1 MSFRL
6 PGYNTTCLTH
16 KSLVSYDL
24 IYLVLFP
31 NSEIII
37 SLTWDCVHSNFLV
50 LAKGNIYTGNN
61 LFDELGML
69 EVSFMFVNGNAW
81 TILNLCPLGD
91 NS

>member
-1 MSFRL
+1 MGL
-6 PGYNTTCLTH
+6 C
-16 KSLVSYDL
+16 SLQ
-24 IYLVLFP
+24 LFGP
-31 NSEIII
+31 S
-37 SLTWDCVHSNFLV
+37 
-50 LAKGNIYTGNN
+50 KGEYIYTGNN